1 MRSNRPF
8 CGSSKRRTGQHWWR
22 GNQLLSLSLL
32 LRHPIFLVGTT
43 STNTHTMLHRRHSN
57 NAADKVE
64 AEQAA
69 RAARASKEMAERAEA
84 EKLRKDQADNVGP
97 HIEWGKGG
105 VSAAFSDEIESAC
118 ARAMHAYT
126 CSKRHAPSPKC
137 MLLFRSH
144 AELQQL
150 LALLQKTQRSA
161 HISN

>member
-1 MRSNRPF
+1 
-8 CGSSKRRTGQHWWR
+8 
-22 GNQLLSLSLL
+22 
-32 LRHPIFLVGTT
+32 
-43 STNTHTMLHRRHSN
+43 MLHRRNSN
-57 NAADKVE
+57 SAGEHVE

-69 RAARASKEMAERAEA
+69 RAARASKEKSDRLEA
-84 EKLRKDQADNVGP
+84 AREKQQQQQNVGP

-150 LALLQKTQRSA
+150 LALLQKT
-161 HISN
+161 